1 MFYVPKDEEQ
11 YLAVA
16 LKRCGAFRI
25 SDDWNVVGNM
35 CSRVHQ
41 ESLVIGVRTRAGV
54 TDERAIALRRDFP
67 AVFDRGENEARLGSG
82 GLALLDTLEASS
94 IRLLDEDV
102 KAYAP
107 ELTLDAPDDVSR
119 DQLTKILNAPTA
131 SSEASKSFVHRG
143 ATRTEAVRPTTFWID
158 DHRRSFSS
166 TWDQCGQNVCQ
177 RGSEGS
183 PITLAYR
190 VGRVHVIATS
200 IGVGRLLGVIADSE
214 RRRAGGGVISRTF
227 RPRGVAFVARIRVD
241 RVDAL
246 ATLHR
251 AVPVVRPGTLI
262 ASATECLGR
271 VVRDPALITAI
282 RNASRPGS
290 ASPLIQERGADHP
303 SVWRAAVVA
312 LGLLGAPPDVLD

>member
-1 MFYVPKDEEQ
+1 
-11 YLAVA
+11 
-16 LKRCGAFRI
+16 
-25 SDDWNVVGNM
+25 M

-67 AVFDRGENEARLGSG
+67 AVFDRSENEARLRSG
-82 GLALLDTLEASS
+82 DLALLDTLEASS

-131 SSEASKSFVHRG
+131 SSGASKSFVHRG

-177 RGSEGS
+177 RGAEGS

-214 RRRAGGGVISRTF
+214 RRRAGGGVISRTYRPARRRVRRAHPCGSRGCARDPVSRSAGCAAGHADRQCHRVPRPGGT
-227 RPRGVAFVARIRVD
+227 RPR
-241 RVDAL
+241 
-246 ATLHR
+246 
-251 AVPVVRPGTLI
+251 
-262 ASATECLGR
+262 
-271 VVRDPALITAI
+271 
-282 RNASRPGS
+282 
-290 ASPLIQERGADHP
+290 ADHGDP
-303 SVWRAAVVA
+303 
-312 LGLLGAPPDVLD
+312 